1 MVHMTKPT
9 SLGLLTLLLSAVCLF
24 CAGLSTAFA
33 YEADIASW
41 YPRTVTSDEGTVV
54 IFAPQIE
61 AWRDFDT
68 LTAVVAFRVTRQ
80 GTEDAF
86 YGSVRFDAQTDTDLA
101 EREVLLHDEA
111 PPLTFSLQGVQL
123 GSLEFPL
130 ASEREVE
137 ALDAMEALLRQGREC
152 HVFLTSHLLYGGG
165 NRIITFSC
173 RKPLAI
179 IYKEIGTMRIRLEP
193 SH

>member
-1 MVHMTKPT
+1 MLERNLKRYAAYFRGWCQAFGEHEGLHVEEDGIDWLLADSQVGLVLPKPMIRP
-9 SLGLLTLLLSAVCLF
+9 L
-24 CAGLSTAFA
+24 
-33 YEADIASW
+33 Y
-41 YPRTVTSDEGTVV
+41 
-54 IFAPQIE
+54 
-61 AWRDFDT
+61 
-68 LTAVVAFRVTRQ
+68 
-80 GTEDAF
+80 
-86 YGSVRFDAQTDTDLA
+86 
-101 EREVLLHDEA
+101 REVLLHDEA

-137 ALDAMEALLRQGREC
+137 ALDAMEALLRQGQEC

-173 RKPLAI
+173 KKPLAI
-179 IYKEIGTMRIRLEP
+179 IYKEIGAMRIRLEP